1 MRYKAVQQ
9 QIDAQQGAA
18 NSQKGS
24 ATAQSGKDKQQ
35 QVTAQGNQVDG
46 QVGKLGG
53 ARVEK
58 PKPKPKNWLDQA
70 ADWVVD
76 HTIGE
81 LGNVVGKLQ
90 GWLTRVISQWAIGHS
105 GLTKEELDM
114 AGIDDSMRS
123 DEQKDHKSEADAK
136 QAEADAQKVDPV
148 VAQLMAGAT
157 REEQAAIQA
166 MVDAQEYL
174 TAIDEA
180 REALHQATLD
190 AAAYLEQ
197 VKPIIE
203 HELETQRAH
212 NAIDKRYV
220 APGIT
225 AANEFTRAAHDG
237 EDIASG
243 PAEGAKQQLQ
253 QARSEWPD
261 LNIAPGLQQI
271 DDAKGR
277 FLERHQQA
285 VGRADAA
292 ARKAIATLDGLVGTD
307 KYGEVTAALR
317 ALEDAMG
324 QFDAD
329 EAASAEAYEADLD
342 SIVEAYET
350 LVKDSVTPQ
359 EIEVPGDPT
368 DRHHPGD

>member
-1 MRYKAVQQ
+1 LARS
-9 QIDAQQGAA
+9 AA
-18 NSQKGS
+18 GLRCRGTCST
-24 ATAQSGKDKQQ
+24 ATAPGSGSTSAESGCTPAAPGGKDKQQ
-35 QVTAQGNQVDG
+35 QATAQGTQIDG

-53 ARVEK
+53 ERVEK

-70 ADWVVD
+70 ADWLVD

-81 LGNVVGKLQ
+81 LGNVVG
-90 GWLTRVISQWAIGHS
+90 
-105 GLTKEELDM
+105 
-114 AGIDDSMRS
+114 
-123 DEQKDHKSEADAK
+123 
-136 QAEADAQKVDPV
+136 
-148 VAQLMAGAT
+148 
-157 REEQAAIQA
+157 
-166 MVDAQEYL
+166 
-174 TAIDEA
+174 
-180 REALHQATLD
+180 
-190 AAAYLEQ
+190 
-197 VKPIIE
+197 
-203 HELETQRAH
+203 
-212 NAIDKRYV
+212 
-220 APGIT
+220 
-225 AANEFTRAAHDG
+225 
-237 EDIASG
+237 
-243 PAEGAKQQLQ
+243 KQQLQ

-292 ARKAIATLDGLVGTD
+292 AHKAIATLDGLVGTD

-317 ALEDAMG
+317 TLEDAMG